1 MLNEFLQELMG
12 VHSIPAHSHILST
25 LSLSNGGLGLQHP
38 RLAAIPSFM
47 LTIKRA
53 INFAIKGVHLPFTPS
68 AIQLPASL
76 TKLYSNWDS
85 ENTTCRTFQA
95 FQLYLPSITATIIND
110 DPTATDSLSRADFD
124 KFLHR
129 TSFPWARETLRH
141 HASEQYLFH
150 LLEASPN
157 DVLHAIPGMLQQH
170 MSLPLVSMSRS
181 NIKNRLDNKSF
192 DIALKSKLR
201 IPIYNESS
209 RPVCFCGTRIDCH
222 ADHYFS
228 CGEYKKTRCSNK
240 FRDTTKFV
248 MKRICPTAQYCNSAN
263 NVERELTNRVKETA
277 SKRPFDWSFV
287 INHIKAA
294 ELKGSSPL
302 SEIGFDA
309 QSSLQVHLTTFKR
322 MLAHLIIVFRFLRR
336 EKGRSLR
343 EKALILTN
351 PLASLYLVTNLLA
364 NCMTPTRVSSHNLWT
379 DGEIWAPSSN
389 AS

>member
-76 TKLYSNWDS
+76 TNLYSNWDS
-85 ENTTCRTFQA
+85 ECSTCRTFQA

-141 HASEQYLFH
+141 HASEQYLIH
-150 LLEASPN
+150 LLESSPD
-157 DVLHAIPGMLQQH
+157 DVLHAIPGMLLQH

-192 DIALKSKLR
+192 DIALKSKSYASPSTTNL
-201 IPIYNESS
+201 
-209 RPVCFCGTRIDCH
+209 H
-222 ADHYFS
+222 DHYAFAAPALTVMQTITS
-228 CGEYKKTRCSNK
+228 RAANI
-240 FRDTTKFV
+240 RRPDAAINFV
-248 MKRICPTAQYCNSAN
+248 TPPNS
-263 NVERELTNRVKETA
+263 
-277 SKRPFDWSFV
+277 S
-287 INHIKAA
+287 
-294 ELKGSSPL
+294 
-302 SEIGFDA
+302 
-309 QSSLQVHLTTFKR
+309 
-322 MLAHLIIVFRFLRR
+322 
-336 EKGRSLR
+336 
-343 EKALILTN
+343 
-351 PLASLYLVTNLLA
+351 
-364 NCMTPTRVSSHNLWT
+364 
-379 DGEIWAPSSN
+379 
-389 AS
+389 